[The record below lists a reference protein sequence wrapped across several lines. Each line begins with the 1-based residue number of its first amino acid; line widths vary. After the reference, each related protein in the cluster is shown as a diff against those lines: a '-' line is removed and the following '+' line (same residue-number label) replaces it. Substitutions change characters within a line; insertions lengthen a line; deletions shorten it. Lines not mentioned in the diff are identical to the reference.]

1 MSPSPS
7 GGGSSLFGGGGG
19 RERGAGSPPPSPAAL
34 VLIIHTSGRLGLL
47 LTKLRGPHE
56 AGASGQLL
64 SPAPPLPGR
73 PGPLLQASFCQEP
86 PSVPF
91 SSCCPRGLRAL
102 PPISLA
108 VPGRRETEARGS
120 QGVPG
125 GGGSLFVVPPTLHFS
140 VFWPPPQLW
149 QRPLCPWR
157 KRGPARSPGEQGKS
171 LSWGV
176 EGPGL

>member
-7 GGGSSLFGGGGG
+7 GGSSLFGGGGG

-73 PGPLLQASFCQEP
+73 PGPLLRASFCQEP

-91 SSCCPRGLRAL
+91 SSCCPRGLRAP
-102 PPISLA
+102 PPISLG

-120 QGVPG
+120 QGVLG
-125 GGGSLFVVPPTLHFS
+125 GESLCSATHLTLQC
-140 VFWPPPQLW
+140 VLAP
-149 QRPLCPWR
+149 
-157 KRGPARSPGEQGKS
+157 SPIMAEAAVS
-171 LSWGV
+171 LEE
-176 EGPGL
+176 EGPS